1 MASNPPAN
9 QSQGSASH
17 AIKVL
22 FEEPAKV
29 SVKNPTMDSPTESVK
44 ALLQVTLAYSP
55 APRIVYEL
63 VLELP
68 AGAKLRD
75 ALVASAVDVRF
86 SDLQTAATV
95 EWGVWGRKANL
106 AQTLHDQDRVE
117 AYRPL
122 RVDPK
127 VARRERFAK
136 QGARTSGLFAK
147 RRPGAK
153 PGY

>member
-1 MASNPPAN
+1 MASNTLR
-9 QSQGSASH
+9 
-17 AIKVL
+17 I
-22 FEEPAKV
+22 
-29 SVKNPTMDSPTESVK
+29 
-44 ALLQVTLAYSP
+44 TLAYSP
-55 APRIVYEL
+55 APRVVHEL
-63 VLELP
+63 VLSMP

-75 ALVASAVDVRF
+75 ALIASAGDVRF
-86 SDLQTAATV
+86 ADLQSGATI

-106 AQTLHDQDRVE
+106 AQTLHDQDRIE

>member
-1 MASNPPAN
+1 MAFNLSADPPL
-9 QSQGSASH
+9 GSA
-17 AIKVL
+17 L
-22 FEEPAKV
+22 PA
-29 SVKNPTMDSPTESVK
+29 EK
-44 ALLQVTLAYSP
+44 ALLQITLAYSP
-55 APRIVYEL
+55 APRIVHEL
-63 VLELP
+63 VLALP
-68 AGAKLRD
+68 AGSTLQD
-75 ALVASAVDVRF
+75 ALLASADDVRF
-86 SDLQTAATV
+86 ADLQTTATI
-95 EWGVWGRKANL
+95 EWGVWGRKASL
-106 AQTLHDQDRVE
+106 AQMLHDQDRIE